1 MIQYT
6 IMQESERCKKIIE
19 YVYSHQ
25 GSFTEEAFNAVKEHM
40 ARSTFFKDLGKL
52 IENKEIKVE
61 YPNKRDHILY
71 PNNDLLFSVPQDLQQ
86 FTNHFYT
93 LLDKGQQFLEEIA
106 NGLDSHISEL
116 PEERI
121 YMIIRP
127 AVRIFFEVSNLYNY
141 HALLVWPN
149 YIKEP
154 AVLNKLYL
162 LVFEKINNMRNEII
176 SRYQYL
182 LPGEMDKLPAFLPIS
197 SLRSLQSDGDGLA
210 TLNTYYKSMGLETE
224 FVSVMKHLKKITND
238 LQKNAFK
245 SEKNIEVEPA
255 SNW

>member
-1 MIQYT
+1 
-6 IMQESERCKKIIE
+6 
-19 YVYSHQ
+19 
-25 GSFTEEAFNAVKEHM
+25 
-40 ARSTFFKDLGKL
+40 
-52 IENKEIKVE
+52 
-61 YPNKRDHILY
+61 
-71 PNNDLLFSVPQDLQQ
+71 
-86 FTNHFYT
+86 
-93 LLDKGQQFLEEIA
+93 
-106 NGLDSHISEL
+106 
-116 PEERI
+116 
-121 YMIIRP
+121 MIIGP

>member
-1 MIQYT
+1 
-6 IMQESERCKKIIE
+6 
-19 YVYSHQ
+19 
-25 GSFTEEAFNAVKEHM
+25 
-40 ARSTFFKDLGKL
+40 
-52 IENKEIKVE
+52 
-61 YPNKRDHILY
+61 
-71 PNNDLLFSVPQDLQQ
+71 LLVSVPLDLQQ

-106 NGLDSHISEL
+106 KDLDSHISEL

-121 YMIIRP
+121 YMIIGP

-176 SRYQYL
+176 SRYQNL
-182 LPGEMDKLPAFLPIS
+182 LRGEIDKLPAFFPTS

-210 TLNTYYKSMGLETE
+210 TLHRYYKSMGLGAE
-224 FVSVMKHLKKITND
+224 FVSVMKHLKKISNI
-238 LQKNAFK
+238 LQKN
-245 SEKNIEVEPA
+245 SQIREK
-255 SNW
+255 